1 MANGK
6 TTLGLLVGNRGFF
19 PDHLVESGR
28 KQVLEILEKAGIDVV
43 CLSTSDTKFGAV
55 ETREEAEKCGRLFRE
70 HSDEI
75 QGVLVT
81 LPNFGDERAVA
92 QTMRVSK
99 LDVPVLVHA
108 FPDEKGKMGL
118 EDRRDSFC
126 GKMSACNCLTQY
138 GIRYSLTDSHTVDPG
153 GDEFVAELE
162 QFAAVSR
169 VVSGLRGATIGAIG
183 TRPPAFDT
191 VRCSEKILEANGIS
205 VEPVDLSE
213 ILFAVH
219 ALKDDDDRVKAR
231 VDAVKSYFAVCDAP
245 IEAVTKIAK
254 LSAVVD
260 EWCDQ
265 VNADAIAFQC
275 WTSIQ
280 ENLGVCSCASMSM
293 MSDKL
298 RSAACEVDVMG
309 AIAMH
314 SLALAS
320 NTPSAILD
328 WNNNFGDEPDKCVM
342 FHCSNL
348 PKSVLPNPALSTQ
361 DILAA
366 TVGRE
371 NSWGTCV
378 GRVQTGPM
386 TYARLSTDDLEGE
399 VVGYVGEGEFTN
411 DSLETFGG
419 YGVAK
424 VPNLQDLLRFICRM
438 GFEHHVA
445 INISQVAGA
454 LHEAWSNYL
463 GWGIYHH
470 G

>member
-1 MANGK
+1 MTSRN

-19 PDHLVESGR
+19 PDHLVDSGR
-28 KQVLEILEKAGIDVV
+28 KQVLQILDKAGIHVV
-43 CLSTSDTKFGAV
+43 CLDANDTKFGAV
-55 ETREEAEKCGRLFRE
+55 ETREDAEKCAKLFRA
-70 HSDEI
+70 HSEEI

-81 LPNFGDERAVA
+81 LPNFGDERSIASA
-92 QTMRVSK
+92 LRISK

-108 FPDEKGKMGL
+108 FPDELGKMGGD
-118 EDRRDSFC
+118 DRRDSFC
-126 GKMSACNCLTQY
+126 GKMSACNCLSQY
-138 GIRYSLTDSHTVDPG
+138 GIRYSLTDSHTVDPASQEFL
-153 GDEFVAELE
+153 DELDTFT
-162 QFAAVSR
+162 AVCR
-169 VVSGLRGATIGAIG
+169 VVTGLRGATIGAIG

-191 VRCSEKILEANGIS
+191 VRCSEKILEASGIS

-213 ILFAVH
+213 ILFAVQ
-219 ALKDDDDRVKAR
+219 ALKDDDDRVAAR
-231 VDAVKSYFAVCDAP
+231 LAAVKDYFGPSDAP
-245 IEAVTKIAK
+245 AEAVTKIAK
-254 LSAVVD
+254 LAVVID

-265 VNADAIAFQC
+265 AGVDAMAFQC

-280 ENLGVCSCASMSM
+280 ANLGICPCAAMSM

-298 RSAACEVDVMG
+298 RSAACEVDIMG

-320 NTPSAILD
+320 NRPSAVLD
-328 WNNNFGDEPDKCVM
+328 WNNNYGDDPDKCVV

-348 PKSVLPNPALSTQ
+348 PRTVLPNPTLSTH

-378 GRVQTGPM
+378 GRVNPGPM
-386 TYARLSTDDLEGE
+386 TYARLSTDDLAGE
-399 VVGYVGEGEFTN
+399 VVGYIGEGELTN
-411 DSLETFGG
+411 DALETFGG
-419 YGVAK
+419 YGVAQ

-445 INISQVAGA
+445 INPSQIAEAV
-454 LHEAWSNYL
+454 HEAWSNYL
-463 GWGIYHH
+463 GWGIYRHR
-470 G
+470 